1 MQSWRLLSPKNVSA
15 CSYLVQKKGLFSTKE
30 STEELESQRVLGMV
44 PEMIKRLERLSLEKN
59 KIVWETSLGT
69 VGKVPYYLQE
79 TRSEKHKFCSLCPEI
94 SLEHVCLGR

>member
-44 PEMIKRLERLSLEKN
+44 PEMIKRLERLSLEK
-59 KIVWETSLGT
+59 KQDSLGGFT
-69 VGKVPYYLQE
+69 GDSGESP
-79 TRSEKHKFCSLCPEI
+79 SLPSRNTE
-94 SLEHVCLGR
+94 